1 VGRVTGRQEEVGAVA
16 AEVCEQ
22 VGGGLEEGGRRVRGA
37 RYGGEGLAGC
47 PFAPGRGCFRW
58 RVGFRLVSV
67 GFRVVSTAAGL
78 VAGDRAGDDA
88 AVGDAV
94 AFAAEVAVGLQLP

>member
-1 VGRVTGRQEEVGAVA
+1 MA

-22 VGGGLEEGGRRVRGA
+22 VGGGLEEGGGRVGGA

-47 PFAPGRGCFRW
+47 PFAPGHGCFRW
-58 RVGFRLVSV
+58 RV

>member
-1 VGRVTGRQEEVGAVA
+1 VA

-22 VGGGLEEGGRRVRGA
+22 VGGGLEEGGGRVRGA

-47 PFAPGRGCFRW
+47 PFTPGRGCFRW
-58 RVGFRLVSV
+58 RVGFR
-67 GFRVVSTAAGL
+67 VVSTVAGL

-94 AFAAEVAVGLQLP
+94 AFATEVAVGLQLP